1 MKNPFLVGSFMAAV
15 MLWMG
20 HDRIMSG
27 SLDLT
32 VGAIW
37 FALAHLAIGLLIL
50 AIIFLIPSAR
60 RRLRGHRPNL
70 KHLTS
75 IAAGMLA
82 TAGVIHLVV
91 HGVVA

>member
-1 MKNPFLVGSFMAAV
+1 MKKPFLVGAAMAAM

-32 VGAIW
+32 VGAMW

-60 RRLRGHRPNL
+60 RRLRGHRPSL
-70 KHLTS
+70 KHVTS
-75 IAAGMLA
+75 MAAGMLA
-82 TAGVIHLVV
+82 TTGVIHLVM